1 MTVAPPLLKQLY
13 PFLRGKP
20 PSNDKLD
27 SSLLESVMQKAA
39 DSREVQQRY
48 FEKYGATIVAAA
60 RTMAKVYQSGGR
72 LLAMGNGGSCSD
84 AAHIAVEF
92 IHPITVGRP
101 SLEAIDLTAN
111 TTTITAVSN
120 DFGFENIFV
129 RQLQAMGREGDGLIG
144 LSTSGN
150 SKNLLAA
157 FAQGKKMGMA
167 TIAFAGGNG
176 GKMAKSPDVD
186 ICLVVETSSI
196 HRVQES
202 HLATYHILWDL
213 VHAILGEQQYS
224 GTAYPTVNP

>member
-1 MTVAPPLLKQLY
+1 MTVAPPLLEQLY

-20 PSNDKLD
+20 PNSDKLD
-27 SSLLESVMQKAA
+27 SSLLESVIQKAA

-48 FEKYGATIVAAA
+48 FEKYGSTIVAAA
-60 RTMAKVYQSGGR
+60 RTIAKVYQSGGR
-72 LLAMGNGGSCSD
+72 LLTMGNGGSCSD

-167 TIAFAGGNG
+167 TIALAGGNG

-213 VHAILGEQQYS
+213 VHALLGEQQYS

>member
-1 MTVAPPLLKQLY
+1 MRVAQLLDQLY
-13 PFLRGKP
+13 PFLKGKP
-20 PSNDKLD
+20 PSSDNLD

-39 DSREVQQRY
+39 DSRSTPQRY
-48 FEKYGATIVAAA
+48 FEKYGSTIVAAA
-60 RTMAKVYQSGGR
+60 RTIAKVYQSGGR
-72 LLAMGNGGSCSD
+72 LLAMGNGGSSAD

-167 TIAFAGGNG
+167 TIGLAGGNG

-224 GTAYPTVNP
+224 GTTYPTVNP